1 MALLNNLVGACNSI
15 LGYMEDLQGQ
25 NYAFNLGKKLGY
37 LDYITSGLNISM
49 TNPTMSQ
56 MKANGKIRRVE
67 LVYSQ
72 RTKDDVIRTGTDAM
86 NATLCDDAETFQ
98 EQSTIVEID
107 NRIATRVLRFT
118 NEQLNEI
125 CENPRAFMDKYI
137 FQEMRAGREKLD
149 KVLLA
154 ETDAAA
160 GKILGHDG
168 TTTSDPGAGAGK
180 SLKLISVASNGERVP
195 LFGPWGQIGL
205 DYTNMELNGTPA
217 VIGQGI
223 SYEFLQLA
231 KWSCCNSAIPF
242 DDAVALAGLAYFLD
256 QNVNTVMGNNEFLV
270 IAPGSQILLTY
281 NENVNIGINT
291 ETARHIVIQDPV
303 YPQLKW
309 DLDFR
314 WNECEKAWDTF
325 LSFYFKLFNTF
336 QDDSFNGSGSPDRL
350 DGMTGIFKY
359 VATAS

>member
-1 MALLNNLVGACNSI
+1 MPLLNGLVGACNSI

-25 NYAFNLGKKLGY
+25 NYAFNLEKKLGY
-37 LDYITSGLNISM
+37 LDFITSGMNISM
-49 TNPTMSQ
+49 SNPTMQQ
-56 MKANGKIRRVE
+56 MKSNGKIKRVE
-67 LVYSQ
+67 LIYSQ
-72 RTKDDVIRTGTDAM
+72 RTKDDVIKTGQAALD
-86 NATLCDDAETFQ
+86 ATLCDDTDTFQ
-98 EQSTIVEID
+98 EKNDIVEID
-107 NRIATRVLRFT
+107 QRIATRVLRFT

-125 CENPRAFMDKYI
+125 CENPKSFMDKYI
-137 FQEMRAGREKLD
+137 FQEMRAGRQKLD

-160 GKILGHDG
+160 GKIIGHDG
-168 TTTSDPGAGAGK
+168 TTTNDPGAGAGK
-180 SLKLISVASNGERVP
+180 SLKLISVTAAGDRVP

-205 DYTNMELNGTPA
+205 DYMNMELNGVPA

-256 QNVNTVMGNNEFLV
+256 QNVNTVMGANEMLV

-291 ETARHIVIQDPV
+291 ETNRHIVIQDPV

-325 LSFYFKLFNTF
+325 LSFYYKLYNTF
-336 QDDSFNGSGSPDRL
+336 QADAFNGSGSPDRL
-350 DGMTGIFKY
+350 SGMTGIFKY